1 MRISDWSSDV
11 CSSDLVGIGRRLPQ
25 KGENDVETLI
35 GMVDEDVLRADRRET
50 VATMFADAFGE
61 TRRVSGEFE
70 VGAVDIDERRQR
82 READETADLGDDR
95 LMPLNIGTQHLG
107 DLGGHID
114 PEPQQDP
121 ADESGRAAW
130 RERGGQNE

>member
-1 MRISDWSSDV
+1 
-11 CSSDLVGIGRRLPQ
+11 
-25 KGENDVETLI
+25 
-35 GMVDEDVLRADRRET
+35 MVDEDVLRADRRET

-95 LMPLNIGTQHLG
+95 LMPLTIGTQHLG
-107 DLGGHID
+107 DLGGHIGLELHKD
-114 PEPQQDP
+114 HAAAAAAADRGEEP
-121 ADESGRAAW
+121 ADEVDRRSTRLTSS
-130 RERGGQNE
+130 

>member
-1 MRISDWSSDV
+1 
-11 CSSDLVGIGRRLPQ
+11 
-25 KGENDVETLI
+25 
-35 GMVDEDVLRADRRET
+35 MVDEDVLRADRRET

-95 LMPLNIGTQHLG
+95 LMPLNSGTQHPG
-107 DLGGHID
+107 DLGGPIAPQTHQGPTAAAAAAD
-114 PEPQQDP
+114 PGSEQ
-121 ADESGRAAW
+121 ADKILSPISHPDTHAP
-130 RERGGQNE
+130 